1 MHTGLLLAVIIAFS
15 AVEVNQKQASSSQP
29 TKTLVELWCGGDDSL
44 TRGVCYAAD
53 KAFEASADF
62 AFSDEEAK
70 PQLVV
75 RIPTNVDWK
84 EKNQRTRVF
93 YVVEFTSADDKKFS
107 KRKGTCW
114 DDDFSVCANQILA
127 EARIARRKLLPKSP
141 SR

>member
-15 AVEVNQKQASSSQP
+15 AVEANQKQASFSQP

-44 TRGVCYAAD
+44 TRGVCYAVD

-62 AFSDEEAK
+62 AFNDEEAK

-84 EKNQRTRVF
+84 EKNQRTHVF
-93 YVVEFTSADDKKFS
+93 YVVEFTSADDKKLS
-107 KRKGTCW
+107 KRKGNCW

-127 EARIARRKLLPKSP
+127 EARIARRKLLQKSP